1 MSTCTHGELTSESI
15 LSILEFVTACGGWIS
30 VKKLLS
36 SKWLRLKLWAEVER
50 ARIGGHVKW
59 SSWPLVRFGRLAW
72 NGWRRS
78 VCLILLSCHPPG
90 VVSPATLLDA
100 KSMWTVQSSGCSEQF
115 TPSVFRWRPHR
126 VAVHREH
133 WLSMTHASAV
143 DRKADMSSALL
154 LGLASTEEHVR
165 HALASPAT
173 GASLFVCLLKCL
185 CLLFELCRFF

>member
-90 VVSPATLLDA
+90 VVSPATLLNA

-133 WLSMTHASAV
+133 WLSMTHAIFISYV
-143 DRKADMSSALL
+143 LADIISSSSSSSSSFLNSVL
-154 LGLASTEEHVR
+154 WTL
-165 HALASPAT
+165 AT
-173 GASLFVCLLKCL
+173 GVVFN
-185 CLLFELCRFF
+185 F